1 MIIGFCKVRN
11 NKRIFSAVSV
21 TIRNGNCLIIRRN
34 VKRQVTLVYKLWLFT
49 LFVCKFELRNLF
61 IMSHKTILH
70 LLSILIC
77 CLSVSC
83 HSIIEKELDDVEFLL
98 DNHPDSA
105 LSILT
110 HIDSKRIRDDRTRAH
125 HALLT
130 SAALDK
136 NYIDIDDDSLICI
149 ANNYYQK
156 HGNQINRMRAYY
168 YYGVVKMNAKD
179 YATAVVFFEK
189 AGQEARHL
197 NNLRY
202 LGLAHRNMGII
213 FHKTG
218 NYLEA
223 KKHNK
228 KAIDV
233 FELNQDSVYTVFA
246 KYSLALD
253 YMSNKQMDS
262 CRLLLNEL
270 RKDKYP
276 GSLKWYV
283 DINYASTFVSKED
296 SLNEAINTFRIIPHY
311 YFSPVHYGYYANAF
325 AKLSQLDSAKK
336 WMEEGYKASKSK
348 TDSARLHSFVYGIDL
363 LEGHP
368 QTALE
373 KVVEAMAVQDS
384 TTRQTLLQSLSI
396 AQMNYYQQEASFQKE
411 RAKKNR
417 IQLILGIFI
426 LLLVLLCVL
435 LFFTKRQEE
444 KESLLKEQMA
454 QLAIEQ
460 QNTIKGNSLL
470 VGTMFLEKMV
480 HLCGLSSQY
489 YSAGDEYERIKFLDK
504 FQNAVKELKN
514 SPDLQRL
521 LEADLNQYCSG
532 VMDKLK
538 EQVPVIKGENR
549 SIIAMFFA
557 GIPDAFIQII
567 MNRVSIG
574 SLKTL
579 RSRLRQKIVEAHAPD
594 EELFL
599 KMLTAEKATGKEI
612 KNMK

>member
-1 MIIGFCKVRN
+1 MTYYAN
-11 NKRIFSAVSV
+11 LYYAN
-21 TIRNGNCLIIRRN
+21 
-34 VKRQVTLVYKLWLFT
+34 TLVSKGDSL
-49 LFVCKFELRNLF
+49 
-61 IMSHKTILH
+61 
-70 LLSILIC
+70 
-77 CLSVSC
+77 
-83 HSIIEKELDDVEFLL
+83 KE
-98 DNHPDSA
+98 A
-105 LSILT
+105 
-110 HIDSKRIRDDRTRAH
+110 
-125 HALLT
+125 
-130 SAALDK
+130 
-136 NYIDIDDDSLICI
+136 IDIYRRIP
-149 ANNYYQK
+149 
-156 HGNQINRMRAYY
+156 
-168 YYGVVKMNAKD
+168 
-179 YATAVVFFEK
+179 
-189 AGQEARHL
+189 
-197 NNLRY
+197 
-202 LGLAHRNMGII
+202 
-213 FHKTG
+213 
-218 NYLEA
+218 
-223 KKHNK
+223 
-228 KAIDV
+228 
-233 FELNQDSVYTVFA
+233 QD
-246 KYSLALD
+246 
-253 YMSNKQMDS
+253 
-262 CRLLLNEL
+262 
-270 RKDKYP
+270 
-276 GSLKWYV
+276 
-283 DINYASTFVSKED
+283 
-296 SLNEAINTFRIIPHY
+296 
-311 YFSPVHYGYYANAF
+311 YFSPTIYGYYANAF
-325 AKLSQLDSAKK
+325 AKLSQLDSARK

-348 TDSARLHSFVYGIDL
+348 ADSARLHSFVYGIDL

-368 QTALE
+368 QTALG

-411 RAKKNR
+411 QAKKNR
-417 IQLILGIFI
+417 IQLILGSCII
-426 LLLVLLCVL
+426 LLFLLCLL
-435 LFFTKRQEE
+435 LFLTKRHKE

-460 QNTIKGNSLL
+460 QNIIKGNSLL

-489 YSAGDEYERIKFLDK
+489 YSAGDEYERFKFLDK
-504 FQNAVKELKN
+504 FQNAVKELKS
-514 SPDLQRL
+514 SPDLQRI